1 LTHRIGKAIFTH
13 AKAPELQTFTPHAKE
28 PCFAIRTD
36 PLNTFRT
43 DQIEFK
49 IGGIFPLTGY
59 LSWSG
64 GYKRKAAEL
73 KISIVNESGG
83 IFGRPL
89 RLIAYDDRSSA
100 EQASLIAEKLVL
112 KHRVVAMVGTG
123 SLPVSRAVAAVANRY
138 RTPAFVNSGYAIDP
152 LKDLFV
158 FNTTHKTE
166 FAVACSFQY
175 FIEKGVKR
183 LALLMPF
190 GPLGDLGSSLA
201 KSLSNRMGIQI
212 VGEERFDVA
221 SPDVRAQLIRLRDL
235 KPLALFSFVTGQ
247 PTVCVSSTMSN
258 LGMDL
263 PLLVSHGN
271 ANPRFLKMVHKAPV
285 KLIVPSGKATLLD
298 AIEETDP
305 CKNVV
310 KDFCSRHIERYGE
323 PANYYSAE
331 LSDAIDLVVKGLK
344 NTGTADSEDLRDA
357 VESTKNF
364 IGMQGVYNLSP
375 MDHYGTGIEEIV
387 LLTAGDGAW
396 RFEKTIAS
404 IDHFED
410 VNRDTKRR
418 LIRVLADSLSLPS
431 VGSGSQPLGKPDPY
445 ERMWSR
451 PGPLTTAKLLCQLK
465 QELSRSMRE
474 RDFQAARK
482 ALFHTLEI
490 AILQDFENK
499 EKLKLAAL
507 ELFLLL
513 FHAAI
518 EEGDA
523 EDMASLRHR
532 FTAEWESLND
542 HESLCLWIVR
552 IFENLKQIFY
562 SMDRGKSVDLLTR
575 VVDFI
580 ESHFSEELSV
590 QRIAGEV
597 CLSPSRLIHRMR
609 DDYNT
614 TVSSCVTEVRM
625 KKAKT
630 LLRDTNISISAIAQ
644 DVGYR
649 DQSHFTKVFRK
660 HVGCT
665 PRYYRDSSVSSR
677 TA

>member
-1 LTHRIGKAIFTH
+1 V
-13 AKAPELQTFTPHAKE
+13 
-28 PCFAIRTD
+28 PCFALRTD
-36 PLNTFRT
+36 PLSTSRSN
-43 DQIEFK
+43 QLELK

-64 GYKRKAAEL
+64 KYKRKAAEL
-73 KISIVNESGG
+73 KISMVNESGG
-83 IFGRPL
+83 IYGHPL

-158 FNTTHKTE
+158 F
-166 FAVACSFQY
+166 QY
-175 FIEKGVKR
+175 FVEKGINR

-201 KSLSNRMGIQI
+201 KRLSIQMGIQI
-212 VGEERFDVA
+212 VGEEKFDVA
-221 SPDVRAQLIRLRDL
+221 SPDVSAQLIRLRDL

-247 PTVCVSSTMSN
+247 PTVCVSSTMAN

-271 ANPRFLKMVHKAPV
+271 ANPRFLKMVRKAPV
-285 KLIVPSGKATLLD
+285 KLIVPSGKATVLD

-344 NTGTADSEDLRDA
+344 HTGTADSEDLRDA

-375 MDHYGTGIEEIV
+375 MDHYGTGIREIV

-396 RFEKTIAS
+396 RFERTFAS

-410 VNRDTKRR
+410 VHRDRKRR
-418 LIRVLADSLSLPS
+418 LIRVLADALSLPS
-431 VGSGSQPLGKPDPY
+431 VGSVSQSLGKPNLY
-445 ERMWSR
+445 ERIE
-451 PGPLTTAKLLCQLK
+451 PGSGPYSAPKLLCQLK
-465 QELSRSMRE
+465 QDLSRSMRE
-474 RDFQAARK
+474 RDFQDARQ

-490 AILQDFENK
+490 ALLQDFESK
-499 EKLKLAAL
+499 DKLKLAVL

-518 EEGDA
+518 EEGDL

-532 FTAEWESLND
+532 FTVEWESLND
-542 HESLCLWIVR
+542 RESLCLWIVR
-552 IFENLKQIFY
+552 VFDNLKQIFY
-562 SMDRGKSVDLLTR
+562 SVDREKSVDLFKR

-580 ESHFSEELSV
+580 DSHFSEELSI

-630 LLRDTNISISAIAQ
+630 LLRHTNISISAIAQ

-649 DQSHFTKVFRK
+649 DQSHFTRVFRK

-665 PRYYRDSSVSSR
+665 PRNYRNSSVSPR